1 MHLQSGEQFRF
12 ALPHLQLEQSP
23 LQEHLTSSL
32 HDRETSGIVIHTG
45 THDSDTLV
53 QAKSAEKEPLD
64 VTMYSLSRLLLDTL
78 PVGYAGVEHPWLVAV
93 CPLLGSYDR
102 RVPSLP
108 RLRNSKDWSCHR
120 G

>member
-1 MHLQSGEQFRF
+1 MS
-12 ALPHLQLEQSP
+12 
-23 LQEHLTSSL
+23 
-32 HDRETSGIVIHTG
+32 VC
-45 THDSDTLV
+45 
-53 QAKSAEKEPLD
+53 
-64 VTMYSLSRLLLDTL
+64 SLSRLLLDTL

-120 G
+120 LYGTQMTGLVIEDNRQPLEL

>member
-45 THDSDTLV
+45 TLGPG
-53 QAKSAEKEPLD
+53 KSPAEKEPLD
-64 VTMYSLSRLLLDTL
+64 VSVCSLSRLLLDTL

-93 CPLLGSYDR
+93 CPLLVSYDR

>member
-32 HDRETSGIVIHTG
+32 RDRETSGIVIHTG

-53 QAKSAEKEPLD
+53 QASPAEKEPLD
-64 VTMYSLSRLLLDTL
+64 VSVCSLSRLLLDTL
-78 PVGYAGVEHPWLVAV
+78 PVGYAGVEPVFYAETRPPVLWT
-93 CPLLGSYDR
+93 GKIQFG
-102 RVPSLP
+102 RVLICVWTG
-108 RLRNSKDWSCHR
+108 LD